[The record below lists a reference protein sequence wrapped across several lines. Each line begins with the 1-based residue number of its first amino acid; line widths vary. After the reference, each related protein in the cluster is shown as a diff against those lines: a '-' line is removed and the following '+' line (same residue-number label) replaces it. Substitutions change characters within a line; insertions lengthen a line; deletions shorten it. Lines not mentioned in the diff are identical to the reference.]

1 MGARS
6 NGAMPARQPQG
17 NAATDGAVE
26 QQQYLTFMLGGE
38 MLAVGILHI
47 KEIIEYDGITEVPMM
62 PACIRG
68 VINLRGAVVPVMDLA
83 ARFGKPSAAV
93 TKRTCIVIV
102 ELGDGGKM
110 AQGGER
116 GERHDMGIVVDTVNA
131 VLEIAAADI
140 EPAPAFGAR
149 IRTNFIEGM
158 GKVNGKFV
166 ILLDVEQVLSDI
178 DLGGLAQ
185 GGDGGDDGSG
195 LAELAD
201 GMARTD

>member
-6 NGAMPARQPQG
+6 NGAVLARQPQG
-17 NAATDGAVE
+17 SAPSEGAVE

-47 KEIIEYDGITEVPMM
+47 KEIIEYDGITQVPMM

-83 ARFGKPSAAV
+83 ARFGKPAAAV

-102 ELGDGGKM
+102 ELGEGQ
-110 AQGGER
+110 QGGE
-116 GERHDMGIVVDTVNA
+116 GAGRHDMGIVVDTVNA

-140 EPAPAFGAR
+140 ERAPAFGAR
-149 IRTNFIEGM
+149 IRTDFIEGM

-166 ILLDVEQVLSDI
+166 ILLDVEQVLSDS
-178 DLGGLAQ
+178 DLGAFGQRADT
-185 GGDGGDDGSG
+185 GA
-195 LAELAD
+195 AELAD
-201 GMARTD
+201 DAARTH